1 MDREGERRGWMLW
14 NDPRRAAWAVVAEVS
29 LRPGH
34 VPGAAVEEHGGQQTA
49 NREEIRKNRRKRK
62 RE

>member
-1 MDREGERRGWMLW
+1 MLW